1 MIDFRAVFLKSFHSG
16 AFFFQISRM
25 MQLKSES
32 DQKERDLFEENK
44 AVNLRMQSKNEEFT
58 KQSVNFE
65 QFKSEHQIL
74 KTERDKLM
82 QDIAKMSQMEATI
95 QMNVQIQSAELQKRQ
110 VWVGSN

>member
-1 MIDFRAVFLKSFHSG
+1 
-16 AFFFQISRM
+16 

-44 AVNLRMQSKNEEFT
+44 AVNLRMQCKNEEFT

-74 KTERDKLM
+74 KTERDKMM
-82 QDIAKMSQMEATI
+82 QEITKLSQSETTL
-95 QMNVQIQSAELQKRQ
+95 QMNLQVQSKELERRQ
-110 VWVGSN
+110 VWVGLY